1 MAREARKRLAIPFG
15 ARELNCGK
23 ALRVIAIVAVLVMTG
38 VGFLIYRNR
47 HKFFDRDPDVDDDL
61 PVVRH
66 MRTEEILLVWS
77 GLTILSISILLQVW

>member
-1 MAREARKRLAIPFG
+1 MNLIALIESAGVP
-15 ARELNCGK
+15 
-23 ALRVIAIVAVLVMTG
+23 ALRVIAIVAVLFMTG